1 MGDTMAKKRK
11 KLKVKNVLILL
22 ILLIL
27 VVFLLYK
34 IVSINDFEVVL
45 TQDVYYIGEEYDEKF
60 TATFKGDDVT
70 DKVKVAHNI
79 YNTEIGTYQLK
90 FTYVVNNKEYKVTKE
105 ITIKDNTSPVLTL
118 EAGDSIT
125 VTLNSEYKEPGYKA
139 IDSYDGDISSKV
151 KVSGKVDTT
160 KEGVY
165 TIKYTVEDS
174 SKNKAIEKRK
184 VTVTKNSPLTMGV
197 SEFSLSGYFMD
208 AQLKEKDMV
217 SSSYVDDTIF
227 AGDSTALYYVMNKV
241 ITGKQLW
248 HKEGVTLESI
258 FTQKIYINHQE
269 TKLTLIEAI
278 AKNKPKRILLSL
290 GTNSVATME
299 TEYFITKY
307 RELLTEIQKA
317 SPNTDIIVQSIFPV
331 AKTFDDDNKALNND
345 KINKLNYKL
354 LELCSELKMPF
365 LNTAEVLKNENGT
378 LKDGYYRTSSGE
390 KGVHLSNEGNKVAM
404 EYFKTHAYEY

>member
-1 MGDTMAKKRK
+1 MGDMMAKKRR

-79 YNTEIGTYQLK
+79 YNTEIGTYQLN

-125 VTLNSEYKEPGYKA
+125 VTLNSEYKEPGYTA

-184 VTVTKNSPLTMGV
+184 VTVTKNSPLTMSV

-307 RELLTEIQKA
+307 RELLTEIQKV

-365 LNTAEVLKNENGT
+365 LNTAEVLKDENGT